1 MPELITGICRDQV
14 WRGKSGGPT
23 ITVRGISCSDGR
35 VHYQTPGELEHP
47 YGSTTVENLTSNYQL
62 VEAGK

>member
-1 MPELITGICRDQV
+1 MDFFSSCKRKAEA
-14 WRGKSGGPT
+14 T